1 MSHMQGG
8 YRADHGTKMLHG
20 LAYVAFQELATRV
33 SHRNTGSL
41 AGDPVCER
49 MLARVAAD
57 ENLHMLFYR
66 NTLAAALELAPDETM
81 RAITDVV
88 TGFQMPGPTID
99 GCLRKSVAIAGAGIY
114 DLRIHLDDVVTPV
127 LRKWRVFELG
137 GLRDDGNRA
146 RDELADFLRTLDAA
160 ANRFVERR
168 AERAARG
175 TGRR

>member
-1 MSHMQGG
+1 M
-8 YRADHGTKMLHG
+8 
-20 LAYVAFQELATRV
+20 ATTVPSVVREALV
-33 SHRNTGSL
+33 
-41 AGDPVCER
+41 V
-49 MLARVAAD
+49 
-57 ENLHMLFYR
+57 NLL
-66 NTLAAALELAPDETM
+66 TEDL
-81 RAITDVV
+81 
-88 TGFQMPGPTID
+88 
-99 GCLRKSVAIAGAGIY
+99 LRKSVAIAGVGIY